1 MTMDTESGSAHP
13 VEPPLK
19 RSDKF
24 FILFMICMV
33 CIVTWVGY
41 LSYQKGQLEETT
53 KRNGEAW
60 LQWLSEAATHRHEA
74 GFQPEACAAQL
85 PPTSQRWQNCYQSL
99 TAADGPLG
107 PQRNPFSGRQVQ
119 RAVKCDSQDRQLAG
133 SLVFEKITPTPPGS
147 AIPTLMTALLDNDSI
162 GEKIQIR
169 ISVCDSGSNPIR
181 IGELEF

>member
-1 MTMDTESGSAHP
+1 MTMDTESGNVHS
-13 VEPPLK
+13 VEPPL
-19 RSDKF
+19 RRTDKLF
-24 FILFMICMV
+24 LLFMLGMV

-41 LSYQKGQLEETT
+41 LSYQKGQLEETS

-60 LQWLSEAATHRHEA
+60 LQWLSEAAAHRDEP

-85 PPTSQRWQNCYQSL
+85 STTPQPWVSCYQSL
-99 TAADGPLG
+99 TAPEGPLG
-107 PQRNPFSGRQVQ
+107 PQRNPFSGASVQ
-119 RAVKCDSQDRQLAG
+119 RITKCDSQNRQLAG

-147 AIPTLMTALLDNDSI
+147 AIPTLMTALLDSDGI